1 MVVAARPLKI
11 VSIDHVSALATER
24 ETIRAAAY
32 QRISLDKAGDEHGV
46 ANQVADQE
54 RVAEARGYT
63 ITVTES
69 DNDISALT
77 GKHRPG
83 YERIIAAA
91 ARGEID
97 VILVFQT
104 SRFWRNRRERAEGI
118 EILRK
123 AGVSIVATKGP
134 SLDMSTAYGRA
145 MAGLNGEFDTMESEV
160 KSERQQLAN
169 REAAIAGKART
180 AQPRPFGWRDDY
192 VTADPEEKAAVA
204 DACRALL
211 AGGTVSGV
219 VRDWTARGVRPRQS
233 ASGKWT
239 RPSVRTILMNPR
251 NAGISVY
258 RGREVGRGE
267 WEPLVTEDMFRAV
280 AQLLDEPGRKPTQG
294 VTTMLGGLAFCRCGN
309 HISAGVNHLRQPTYR
324 CNPQTRTGPGPH
336 VAVKRA
342 DVDDFISRLV
352 VARLSQP
359 DAADL
364 VTPQAKENTNALRD
378 EGMSIRAK
386 LARLGELFV
395 DGKISEQDMISGR
408 EHGEARLAK
417 IEAQLAE
424 LGRESVLAP
433 LVAAENAAQAWE
445 ALGTDRKRA
454 VVGALMMVTLNP
466 AGRGARSFDP
476 ETVGVEWKGQ
486 LPVMCLP
493 PELARS
499 GYGEAR
505 QQGT

>member
-1 MVVAARPLKI
+1 V
-11 VSIDHVSALATER
+11 LATEIQ
-24 ETIRAAAY
+24 TIRAAAY
-32 QRISLDKAGDEHGV
+32 QRISVDKAGDEHGV
-46 ANQVADQE
+46 ANQLADQN

-63 ITVTES
+63 ITLVEC

-83 YERIIAAA
+83 YERIMAAA

-118 EILRK
+118 EILRR

-145 MAGLNGEFDTMESEV
+145 MAGLLGEFDTMESEV

-169 REAAIAGKART
+169 REAAIAGNVRRAM
-180 AQPRPFGWRDDY
+180 PLPFGWQSDY
-192 VTADPEEKAAVA
+192 VTANPAEKEAVA

-233 ASGKWT
+233 ASGQWT

-267 WEPLVTEDMFRAV
+267 WEPLITEDVFRAV
-280 AQLLDEPGRKPTQG
+280 VELLEEPGRKPTQG
-294 VTTMLGGLAFCRCGN
+294 VTTLLGGLALCQCRN
-309 HISAGVNHLRQPTYR
+309 HISAGVNHLGQPTYR
-324 CNPQTRTGPGPH
+324 CNPPTRTKPGPH
-336 VAVKRA
+336 VAVRRA
-342 DVDDFISRLV
+342 DVDKAVGALV
-352 VARLSQP
+352 AGRLSMP
-359 DAADL
+359 DAVDL
-364 VTPQAKENTNALRD
+364 LAPKAKGDTRALRD
-378 EGMSIRAK
+378 EAQAIRAK

-395 DGKISEQDMISGR
+395 VGAIDEADLISGR
-408 EHGEARLAK
+408 QKGNIRLAE
-417 IEAQLAE
+417 IETELAE
-424 LGRESVLAP
+424 IGRESALAP
-433 LVAAENAAQAWE
+433 LVAAQNVAGEWE
-445 ALGTDRKRA
+445 RMTTDRRRA
-454 VVGALMMVTLNP
+454 VVDALMVVTLHP
-466 AGRGARSFDP
+466 AGRGARVFDP
-476 ETVGVEWKGQ
+476 DKVISTQPRGQ
-486 LPVMCLP
+486 
-493 PELARS
+493 E
-499 GYGEAR
+499 
-505 QQGT
+505 